1 MTAQQL
7 QDIMDQA
14 WKLAIKEMNLTDLI
28 DTEDLSWADFHS
40 LNSLQTEI
48 FERLGGDLEEYQAK
62 VF

>member
-1 MTAQQL
+1 MTAHQL

-14 WKLAIKEMNLTDLI
+14 WKLAIEEMNLSDLI
-28 DTEDLSWADFHS
+28 DTEDLSRADFHS

-48 FERLGGDLEEYQAK
+48 FERLGGDLEEYEAK

>member
-1 MTAQQL
+1 MTAHQL

-14 WKLAIKEMNLTDLI
+14 WYLAIKELNLTDLI
-28 DTEDLSWADFHS
+28 DTEDLSRADFQS